1 MGRHLGLTP
10 DNPGKSA
17 ILETP
22 RYTVIKWAN
31 EMPSLKV
38 KAGAHP
44 DLELFAAVTALV
56 ATVRVGRSTRRPR
69 SMGIFGHHSFFFGR
83 HEG

>member
-17 ILETP
+17 ILRSRATL
-22 RYTVIKWAN
+22 IKWA
-31 EMPSLKV
+31 MPSLKV

-69 SMGIFGHHSFFFGR
+69 SMGIFGHHSFFLTT
-83 HEG
+83 